1 MHYAVPDSRSF
12 ITKGEVKTKAQK
24 TETYLRLEQLFQNY
38 SVSAHTDE
46 QSSEPMVILT
56 EKKHGT

>member
-1 MHYAVPDSRSF
+1 MHYTVPDNRPF
-12 ITKGEVKTKAQK
+12 IIKGEIKRTAQK